1 MAQIILT
8 QEERKEITC
17 ISQNISDEDLLT
29 FCAFDEEDM
38 HNIINHK
45 GISNMIGYAIQLFHL
60 RYLGWS
66 YTKSTHVPQKVVNFI
81 VQQIDSTSFHKWN
94 PNLYNRKTTIF
105 DHFHEICNYY
115 GYRQL
120 SLADEEMALK
130 IIESNADV
138 VDNRKHIIN
147 EIILCLR
154 KKMIV
159 LPKISTI
166 EKWVLEVCNKKEEY
180 INKLVY
186 AQLSQKQII
195 AIKNAITCVGN
206 SKDCYNLHQ
215 LRAIPGEISPG
226 TICQITNRVEY
237 IDSIGLNIDL
247 TSISSNKRKNIAK
260 RILSRRLSS
269 ISRSNKKKIYSEVAI
284 YLSETRK
291 FLQDL
296 LIEANDL
303 LLKNYLNKWIK
314 KENKDI
320 INSWNEIINNQ
331 SDLLRIAE
339 TLSFAWHNKK
349 SFHKEFE
356 KRNLS
361 IEEVD
366 EIIKKGRGLN
376 TIENNLDLIKKQSKQ
391 VHLYSH
397 KLLNILS
404 LSTEDDSVKPLLKAI
419 ECIKSTETNTKDFPI
434 EHLDKKWRGY
444 VFQDGEINKL
454 YYEMGTLISL
464 KKAIRN
470 NLVTV
475 EGSEK
480 YLSFESDLIDKET
493 YMDAVDVYDVL
504 TAFKTFDEYIKDRK
518 KKLDRQ
524 LMFLNDSINILDD
537 LWLENGNLHLSPLGP
552 DVPEEASFL
561 SRRIFKETV
570 PEARLEEILLEVD
583 KWTGFTRHFVHKNL
597 KNQSYNECEREKILA
612 SIMALG
618 TNVGLSKMSQSMKK
632 FSYDQLYSVSRNCI
646 DEEILA
652 NAQSDIIGLLRS
664 LWVSEYWGNGKTSS
678 SDGRGMR
685 SMVSAFNAEPN
696 PRHGI
701 EKGCTIYRF
710 VCDKYYVYFTKV
722 INTARESQHVIDGVL
737 QHEQLTG
744 DPIIEH
750 YTDTGGYCDAIFA
763 LAHFLGFA
771 FAPRI
776 KNIADRNL
784 YIFKDS
790 VIYDNIK
797 NLNCKHIQIDWIR
810 EYYDD
815 IKRIAYSIKK
825 GHVSGELVMRKLYN
839 KSSHLRRAVVEMGK
853 IEKTIFLLQ
862 YYTSKETR
870 RRIQVGLN
878 KGEANNNLAKAVQFG
893 KEGKFT
899 TKDREKQQINAT
911 ALSLIMD
918 AICVWNAVYLQRSIE
933 FYESLGEV
941 IDRSLLKH
949 VSPQNYEHITFIG
962 KYDFNEI
969 LPLGK
974 NGFRKLK
981 TEIL

>member
-1 MAQIILT
+1 MGQIILT
-8 QEERKEITC
+8 QEEREELTTIPR
-17 ISQNISDEDLLT
+17 NISDEDLLT
-29 FCAFDEEDM
+29 FCAFDEEDIL
-38 HNIINHK
+38 NIRYNHK
-45 GISNMIGYAIQLFHL
+45 GISNMIGYAVQLFHL

-66 YTKSTHVPQKVVNFI
+66 YTKNSNIPAKVIDFI
-81 VQQIDSTSFHKWN
+81 AKQIDPETLHKWH
-94 PNLYNRKTTIF
+94 PGTYNHKATIF
-105 DHFHEICNYY
+105 DHFHEICSSY

-120 SLADEEMALK
+120 NIADEEMAYR

-138 VDNRKHIIN
+138 VENRKHIIN
-147 EIILCLR
+147 EIILYLR
-154 KKMIV
+154 KKLIV

-166 EKWVLEVCNKKEEY
+166 EKWVQEVCNKKERI

-186 AQLSQKQII
+186 SKLSPKQCESIE
-195 AIKNAITCVGN
+195 NAISCTGN
-206 SKDCYNLHQ
+206 SKDIFNLHQ
-215 LRAIPGEISPG
+215 LRSVPGEISPD
-226 TICQITNRVEY
+226 TMCQIINRIEY
-237 IDSIGLNIDL
+237 IDSLGLNVD
-247 TSISSNKRKNIAK
+247 
-260 RILSRRLSS
+260 LSS
-269 ISRSNKKKIYSEVAI
+269 ISQNKRKLITKRIASRKLSSIREGNKEKVFSEVVI
-284 YLSETRK
+284 YIHETRK
-291 FLQDL
+291 MLQDL
-296 LIEANDL
+296 LVEANDM

-314 KENKDI
+314 KENKVIVD
-320 INSWNEIINNQ
+320 SWKEVVSNQ

-339 TLSFAWHNKK
+339 ALSFAWHNKK
-349 SFHKEFE
+349 SCYKEFE

-361 IEEVD
+361 MEYVD
-366 EIIKKGRGLN
+366 DIIRQGRSLISVEDN
-376 TIENNLDLIKKQSKQ
+376 TDLINRQSKQ
-391 VHLYSH
+391 IHLYA
-397 KLLNILS
+397 LRFMNILK
-404 LSTEDDSVKPLLKAI
+404 LSTEDESIKHLLKAI
-419 ECIKSTETNTKDFPI
+419 DCLKANDSENYPV
-434 EHLDKKWRGY
+434 EHLDKRWRGY
-444 VFQDGEINKL
+444 VIQNGVINKR
-454 YYEMGTLISL
+454 YYEMGTMISL
-464 KKAIRN
+464 KKAIKN
-470 NLVTV
+470 NQITI

-480 YLSFESDLIDKET
+480 YLSFERDLIDKESFNEAI
-493 YMDAVDVYDVL
+493 DIYDVL
-504 TAFKTFDEYIKDRK
+504 TAYKTFEEYLEDRK
-518 KKLDRQ
+518 KKLNDH
-524 LMFLNDSINILDD
+524 LTFLAESINNLND
-537 LWLENGNLHLSPLGP
+537 LWLEGGDLHISPLGP
-552 DVPEEASFL
+552 DVPEDAVRL

-597 KNQSYNECEREKILA
+597 KCQSYRKYEKDKILA
-612 SIMALG
+612 TIMALG
-618 TNVGLSKMSQSMKK
+618 TNVGLTKMSQSMKK
-632 FSYDQLYSVSRNCI
+632 YTYDQLYTISRNCI
-646 DEEILA
+646 DDEIMG

-701 EKGCTIYRF
+701 DKGCTIYRF

-744 DPIIEH
+744 TPITEH
-750 YTDTGGYCDAIFA
+750 YTDTGGYSDAIFA

-790 VIYDNIK
+790 IIAENIK
-797 NLNCKHIQIDWIR
+797 DLNCKFVRTDWIR
-810 EYYDD
+810 DYYDE

-870 RRIQVGLN
+870 RRIQIGLN

-899 TKDREKQQINAT
+899 SKDREKQQISAS

-918 AICVWNAVYLQRSIE
+918 AICLWNAVYMQRSVE
-933 FYESLGEV
+933 YFESTGEK
-941 IDRSLLKH
+941 INRSLLKH
-949 VSPQNYEHITFIG
+949 VSPQNYEHITFLG
-962 KYDFNEI
+962 KYDFSDS
-969 LPLGK
+969 LSLGK
-974 NGFRKLK
+974 DEYRKLK
-981 TEIL
+981 TETS